1 MQYLCLFSELS
12 VFASGSYIIYILDTY
27 QMKILLLNDDIM
39 QLLDITSNCF
49 NATAVCELECN
60 VNRRMKKVGTCY

>member
-39 QLLDITSNCF
+39 QLLDITP
-49 NATAVCELECN
+49 TV
-60 VNRRMKKVGTCY
+60 